1 MDELRAKIVYAHVYY
16 DFLKNKEIAR
26 KACKNAIELSI
37 EFLLQKLKNLELYDW
52 YKDAKALLQKI
63 RDDDLLD
70 QKLKDEYMKGELK
83 VSLD

>member
-1 MDELRAKIVYAHVYY
+1 M
-16 DFLKNKEIAR
+16 
-26 KACKNAIELSI
+26 
-37 EFLLQKLKNLELYDW
+37 QKLYCK
-52 YKDAKALLQKI
+52 KI